1 MKGISS
7 FLSFLLIAL
16 SVQAKAIHLKQNTN
30 LNQVLKD
37 SYTTFIV
44 DESLDLHG
52 TSIVL
57 PFRSTLSFS
66 TNGSINNGQVI
77 GNSSLIKAGTSQI
90 FNSIKI
96 GGSWRNSKVY
106 SRWFKFKDGQENNN
120 DVFAQLMQLCGGN
133 QLTRFYMQKGT
144 YYVSAIHRSAPILVP
159 SNVYWHNEA
168 TIKMLP
174 TDLEWYN
181 IVLLNKSNNVTID
194 GGMFIGD
201 VEKHKGQTGEW
212 GHGIKCGG
220 ATNVVIK
227 NLICSHCWGDGI
239 DLIEG
244 IDKQQKPT
252 INCNNVTVEHVKC
265 LNNRRQGISIE
276 AALNVKLINCEFA
289 YTGFPKFTSP
299 GAGLDIEPWT
309 DNRAKV
315 WNVTVIGCKLHDNK
329 GYDIQCEPNI
339 KKLKSF
345 TQLNNNIS
353 LLRSEIGTMRIQYTK
368 GIFVRDCSITKDLF
382 VQWTDGIELRKSRI
396 ENFKKRE
403 MVTNIKIKNCDI
415 KSKSNDLY
423 CAVSLVGLAVFALVG
438 GMKYKKVI

>member
-1 MKGISS
+1 MKVINSV
-7 FLSFLLIAL
+7 LSFLMIVL
-16 SVQAKAIHLKQNTN
+16 SVQAKSIHLKQNTILDKN
-30 LNQVLKD
+30 IWE

-44 DESLDLHG
+44 DDRLDLQG
-52 TSIVL
+52 ALIRL
-57 PFRSTLSFS
+57 PFKSTLSF
-66 TNGSINNGQVI
+66 TANGSIHNGRIV
-77 GNSSLIKAGTSQI
+77 GNYSLIKAGSRLI
-90 FNSIKI
+90 FDNVTIE
-96 GGSWRNSKVY
+96 GNWRNTKVY
-106 SRWFKFKDGQENNN
+106 SKWFYLDNGHKSNNYI
-120 DVFAQLMQLCGGN
+120 FAQLMQLCSGK
-133 QLTRFYMQKGT
+133 QLTHFYMQKGT
-144 YYVSAIHRSAPILVP
+144 YCVSAIHRSAPILVP

-244 IDKQQKPT
+244 IDKQQKPS

-276 AALNVKLINCEFA
+276 AASNVKLINCEFA

-309 DNRAKV
+309 DNRDKV
-315 WNVTVIGCKLHDNK
+315 WNVTVMGCKLHDNK

-339 KKLKSF
+339 KKSKSY
-345 TQLNNNIS
+345 TQLHNNIS
-353 LLRSEIGTMRIQYTK
+353 LLRNEIGTMRIQYTK

-382 VQWTDGIELRKSRI
+382 VQWTDGIELRKSKI

-403 MVTNIKIKNCDI
+403 KVTNIKMKNCNI

-423 CAVSLVGLAVFALVG
+423 CTVSLVGLTVFALVG